1 MLVERFH
8 SKLLAAMA
16 FLALLATAFMF
27 VELNHSAQHSQ
38 LAKVEQTQ
46 SIHPQFVEVFDDK
59 PCHPHSGA
67 DCQTFGSTTC
77 PHSCGLVFSMDTPE
91 PFDNRA
97 GISVL
102 KSRLPDSALGGNLF
116 RPPIVLS

>member
-8 SKLLAAMA
+8 FKLFAAMA
-16 FLALLATAFMF
+16 VLAILAAAFVF
-27 VELNHSAQHSQ
+27 VEFAQSAQHSQ

-46 SIHPQFVEVFDDK
+46 SIHPQFVEAFDDK

-77 PHSCGLVFSMDTPE
+77 PHSCGLVLSMDTPE

-97 GISVL
+97 GTSAL
-102 KSRLPDSALGGNLF
+102 KSRPPDSAPGGNLL